1 MPSYE
6 QSKASKL
13 WSVRF
18 REIDDTGESHQ
29 KRLSGYKTKKE
40 AQYGYQDYL
49 AQKSEEDKLKK
60 ATPTESPDSML
71 FETLTAYFLK
81 YKENRVKDSV
91 LYDIQKRVETRILP
105 SFAGK
110 EMRQIKPVDIL
121 AWQQSLSGFSY
132 QYKLKLMNT
141 LVSIYRY
148 GEKYH
153 DVTNIMN
160 KVDRPRNTS
169 PKKEMLIW
177 TPEEFSEFY
186 TAVAKPEHA
195 LYFLTL
201 YITGMRRGEC
211 SALTWQDFDAS
222 SSTLKISKSI
232 TNKGKSKAWDITTP
246 KNSGSNRTITVPSFL
261 RDELLAHKAAHSE
274 GPFIFQGNRPF
285 ATTTI
290 DREFK
295 KAISVAEIT
304 PIRIHDLRHS
314 CASLLISKGV
324 SIVGVAHHLGH
335 KDVEQTLNTYSHLM
349 PDDSSKIAEELEKV
363 GTLI

>member
-6 QSKASKL
+6 QNKSSKL

-18 REIDDTGESHQ
+18 REIDDTGESCQ

-49 AQKSEEDKLKK
+49 AKKAEEDKLKK
-60 ATPTESPDSML
+60 AAPAESPDDML
-71 FETLTAYFLK
+71 FEILVAHFLK
-81 YKENRVKDSV
+81 YKEDRVKESV
-91 LYDIQKRVETRILP
+91 FYDIEKRVTIKILP
-105 SFAGK
+105 FFKGK
-110 EMRQIKPVDIL
+110 AINRIKPVDIL
-121 AWQQSLSGFSY
+121 NWQQSLSEYSY

-141 LVSIYRY
+141 LVAIYNY

-160 KVDRPRNTS
+160 KVDRPRNTD

-177 TPEEFSEFY
+177 TPEEFSELY
-186 TAVAKPEHA
+186 AAVEKPEHA
-195 LYFLTL
+195 LFFLTL
-201 YITGMRRGEC
+201 YVTGMRRGEC
-211 SALTWQDFDAS
+211 SALMWEDFDPS
-222 SSTLKISKSI
+222 SATLKISKSI

-246 KNSGSNRTITVPSFL
+246 KNAGSNRTITIPLFL
-261 RDELLAHKAAHSE
+261 RDQLLAHKEAHPD
-274 GPFIFQGNRPF
+274 GNFIFQGDRPF

-290 DREFK
+290 DRAFK
-295 KAISVAEIT
+295 NAISAAEIT

-349 PDDSSKIAEELEKV
+349 PDDSSKIAIELEKV